1 MNFTEYQTAALET
14 AVYPGRGKNLY
25 YPALGLNGEAGEVAE
40 KVKKLER
47 DNGGILTDERAEDIA
62 KELGDCLWYISELA
76 TQIGASL
83 EVIAQMNIEKLESR
97 KVRGK
102 IQGEGD
108 NR

>member
-1 MNFTEYQTAALET
+1 MDFTEYQALALET
-14 AVYPGRGKNLY
+14 AVYPGRGETLY

-47 DNGGILTDERAEDIA
+47 DHNGELTDERADAIA
-62 KELGDCLWYISELA
+62 KEIGDCLWYISEIA

-83 EVIAQMNIEKLESR
+83 DAIAQKNIEKLASR
-97 KVRGK
+97 KKRGV
-102 IQGEGD
+102 IQGNGD

>member
-1 MNFTEYQTAALET
+1 MDFTEYQALAFET
-14 AVYPGRGKNLY
+14 AVYPGRGESLY

-47 DNGGILTDERAEDIA
+47 DHGGELTNERAEAIA
-62 KELGDCLWYISELA
+62 KELGDCLWYLSEMA

-83 EVIAQMNIEKLESR
+83 EAIAQINIEKLSSR
-97 KVRGK
+97 QKRGV
-102 IQGEGD
+102 IQGDGD

>member
-1 MNFTEYQTAALET
+1 MDFTEYQALALET
-14 AVYPGRGKNLY
+14 AVYPGRGESLY

-47 DNGGILTDERAEDIA
+47 DYAGELTDERAEAIA
-62 KELGDCLWYISELA
+62 KELGDCLWYLSEMA

-83 EVIAQMNIEKLESR
+83 DAIAESNIEKLSSR
-97 KVRGK
+97 KARGK
-102 IQGEGD
+102 IQGDGD